1 MNNQAKRRSMIQW
14 QSGQLFFRHQGKED
28 LSFNNVNIS
37 FHKKVETLN
46 RAITNSC
53 NWYCNTTAPLV
64 LKGICQ
70 L

>member
-53 NWYCNTTAPLV
+53 N
-64 LKGICQ
+64 
-70 L
+70 